1 MDREKVL
8 QVILGKYKEIT
19 EDEFSGSFVEEREIP
34 YEGGKSTTRYLVKV
48 HTPKIVDTMRKIWD
62 VDGGDIVWKGIINDT
77 FYAEE
82 IKANFDWMYANAFKI
97 VKVGHVKNLHW
108 MRKEYY
114 AVINVT
120 LEAIYRP

>member
-8 QVILGKYKEIT
+8 QDILDKYKEIAV
-19 EDEFSGSFVEEREIP
+19 DEFSGSFVEEREIP
-34 YEGGKSTTRYLVKV
+34 YKGGKSTTRYLVKV

-62 VDGGDIVWKGIINDT
+62 IDGGDIVWKGIVNDT

-82 IKANFDWMYANAFKI
+82 IKANFDWMYATAFKI
-97 VKVGHVKNLHW
+97 VKVDYVKNLHW
-108 MRKEYY
+108 MRKEYH

-120 LEAIYRP
+120 LAAVY